1 MILKNFINIGL
12 GHLTKKTPVA
22 TSGKWNT
29 NYQHFFVDLMSRPFN
44 TYTNNTTA
52 NNTAERIIQ
61 IGICLSSDTTPP
73 ALDDYKL
80 NTFLTGSDLT
90 PVSNSVVTT
99 DNNYVLIQTVKND
112 TAENKVINT
121 VGVFCG
127 TNDDMKYT
135 RFLITKTLLD
145 TPITIAPEEI
155 KTITVNINLDSFT
168 ENINA

>member
-1 MILKNFINIGL
+1 MILKNFIIIGL
-12 GHLTKKTPVA
+12 GYLTEKAPVA
-22 TSGKWNT
+22 TSGLFNT
-29 NYQHFFVDLMSRPFN
+29 NYHHYFGQLISRPFN
-44 TYTNNTTA
+44 AYTNNTTA
-52 NNTAERIIQ
+52 NNTSVGISQ

-90 PVSNSVVTT
+90 PVSNSVVTS
-99 DNNYVLIQTVKND
+99 DDNYVLIQTVKND

-127 TNDDMKYT
+127 TNDDMKHT

>member
-12 GHLTKKTPVA
+12 GYLTNKHPVA
-22 TSGKWNT
+22 TSGSDS
-29 NYQHFFVDLMSRPFN
+29 NYQHYFMKLISRPFQA
-44 TYTNNTTA
+44 YTNDTTS
-52 NNTAERIIQ
+52 NITNSGISQ

-90 PVSNSVVTT
+90 PVSNSVVAT

-127 TNDDMKYT
+127 TNDLMT
-135 RFLITKTLLD
+135 NLRFLITKTLLG